1 MVWGYDGAAE
11 DSFETAKENLM
22 TRVSIF
28 ID

>member
-11 DSFETAKENLM
+11 DRFETAKVNLM